1 MQRRTLIRNLSLG
14 AAGVALAAP
23 AVQAQKRYR
32 WRMATSWTPALD
44 VLQGNAV
51 RFAKVVDEMSE
62 GRMKIQVYAAGELI
76 PAFGVFDAVL
86 QGTLQMFNAAAY
98 YWAGKEP
105 ATQWFTAMPFGLNPR
120 GMYAW
125 YYQGGGLQLWE
136 ETYAAFDLIPR
147 PGGTTG
153 NQMGGW
159 FKNKLGSVADLQGL
173 KFRIPGLG
181 GKVYAEAGTTVVLTP
196 GGEIF
201 PALERGVI
209 DGSEWVG
216 PHDDMKLGLHN
227 AAGYYYYPG
236 WHEPGTT
243 GEFTFNRKAYEELPA
258 DLKAILDYA
267 ASYCSEQMLAEYEA
281 KNIVALNTLRTKYEG
296 QVEILPFPDDVMGN
310 LRSLARDVLAEES
323 TKSAMAKKV
332 HESFT
337 QFQAEFG
344 PWAEITDGAYHRL
357 VRG

>member
-1 MQRRTLIRNLSLG
+1 
-14 AAGVALAAP
+14 
-23 AVQAQKRYR
+23 
-32 WRMATSWTPALD
+32 
-44 VLQGNAV
+44 
-51 RFAKVVDEMSE
+51 
-62 GRMKIQVYAAGELI
+62 
-76 PAFGVFDAVL
+76 
-86 QGTLQMFNAAAY
+86 
-98 YWAGKEP
+98 
-105 ATQWFTAMPFGLNPR
+105 
-120 GMYAW
+120 
-125 YYQGGGLQLWE
+125 
-136 ETYAAFDLIPR
+136 
-147 PGGTTG
+147 
-153 NQMGGW
+153 MGGW
-159 FKNKLGSVADLQGL
+159 FKNKVGSMADLQGL

-243 GEFTFNRKAYEELPA
+243 GEFTFNRKAYEELPT

-281 KNIVALNTLRTKYEG
+281 KNIVALNTLKTKYQG
-296 QVEILPFPDDVMGN
+296 QVEILPFPEDVMGN
-310 LRSLARDVLAEES
+310 LRNLARDVLAEEA
-323 TKSAMAKKV
+323 TKSPMARKV

-337 QFQAEFG
+337 KFQAEFS

>member
-1 MQRRTLIRNLSLG
+1 
-14 AAGVALAAP
+14 
-23 AVQAQKRYR
+23 
-32 WRMATSWTPALD
+32 
-44 VLQGNAV
+44 
-51 RFAKVVDEMSE
+51 
-62 GRMKIQVYAAGELI
+62 
-76 PAFGVFDAVL
+76 
-86 QGTLQMFNAAAY
+86 MFNAAAY

-125 YYQGGGLQLWE
+125 YNQGGGLELWE

-147 PGGTTG
+147 PAGTTG

-159 FKNKLGSVADLQGL
+159 FKNKVGSMADLQGL

-243 GEFTFNRKAYEELPA
+243 GEFTFNRKAYEELPS

-281 KNIVALNTLRTKYEG
+281 EKHRGAQHAAHRTPGTGRNPPLPRRHHGQSAQPGARRAGRGSHQEPNGREGARIVH
-296 QVEILPFPDDVMGN
+296 QVPGRIQPLGGN
-310 LRSLARDVLAEES
+310 HGRRLSQPRERVSGTCNR
-323 TKSAMAKKV
+323 
-332 HESFT
+332 
-337 QFQAEFG
+337 
-344 PWAEITDGAYHRL
+344 GA
-357 VRG
+357 